1 MKKSASANAVK
12 IDTKKLK
19 QFLAKRRWQIP
30 SLSACVN
37 YSGPLTDD
45 EILEKSVNALVAVR
59 RLSSLASLMN
69 VKSRPSIAPSLATV
83 ASANEEEEETADDG
97 ALQEDK
103 EQELVRDIVD
113 MALEENIEQ
122 ISIKPPVFTKELS
135 DISINEGETVSFEV
149 GIEND
154 SNCHLEWLKNGV
166 KVTEGERFSLVNH
179 GEGGYS
185 LTIRDTQDDDSGE
198 YHCVAENEAGRVTC
212 GGKLSIE
219 CK

>member
-1 MKKSASANAVK
+1 MTNYRAYLTTGCLTEWPSDNRTVWLPDLLTAFFFVFNYLSVCLSVRP
-12 IDTKKLK
+12 TFRPTELLTEG
-19 QFLAKRRWQIP
+19 LACR
-30 SLSACVN
+30 
-37 YSGPLTDD
+37 LTDCL
-45 EILEKSVNALVAVR
+45 ITLINW
-59 RLSSLASLMN
+59 
-69 VKSRPSIAPSLATV
+69 SIDCLLTWT
-83 ASANEEEEETADDG
+83 E
-97 ALQEDK
+97 
-103 EQELVRDIVD
+103 
-113 MALEENIEQ
+113 
-122 ISIKPPVFTKELS
+122 PPVFTKELS